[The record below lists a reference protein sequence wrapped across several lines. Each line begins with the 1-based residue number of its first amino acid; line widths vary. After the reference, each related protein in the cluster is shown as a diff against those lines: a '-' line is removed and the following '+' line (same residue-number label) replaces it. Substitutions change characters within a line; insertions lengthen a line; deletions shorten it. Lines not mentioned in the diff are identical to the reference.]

1 MKYGHLASL
10 FLNYLSSFRESVC
23 MRKLIPI
30 VVFLFF
36 VNSSTDAQCKIEQN
50 KFPDGTMYL
59 ETEPSLMYQTSK
71 KKLVE
76 KLSTD
81 KENYFVAISPTPF
94 PLKPAGKKV
103 KKDLIVF
110 LSDKTYTLKHF
121 DSRYIDQDSS
131 FEILYLFNKKDIPD
145 FQQNTIKK
153 IVLNDGLGEDIVYN
167 LVLHTDAVKKQLGCF
182 LKKKEN

>member
-1 MKYGHLASL
+1 
-10 FLNYLSSFRESVC
+10 

-110 LSDKTYTLKHF
+110 LSKLSSTDKCNLKTKGEK
-121 DSRYIDQDSS
+121 S
-131 FEILYLFNKKDIPD
+131 F
-145 FQQNTIKK
+145 
-153 IVLNDGLGEDIVYN
+153 
-167 LVLHTDAVKKQLGCF
+167 
-182 LKKKEN
+182 

>member
-1 MKYGHLASL
+1 MRIAIPIFSFFL
-10 FLNYLSSFRESVC
+10 FLQF
-23 MRKLIPI
+23 I
-30 VVFLFF
+30 VVG
-36 VNSSTDAQCKIEQN
+36 QCKISQN

-94 PLKPAGKKV
+94 PPKPSGRKV

-110 LSDKTYTLKHF
+110 LSNNKTYTLKHF

-131 FEILYLFNKKDIPD
+131 FEILYLFNTKDIPD
-145 FQQNTIKK
+145 FQLYAIKK
-153 IVLNDGLGEDIVYN
+153 VTINDGTGVDATYN
-167 LVLHTDAVKKQLGCF
+167 LILHTDAIKKQLACF
-182 LKKKEN
+182 LKKKED